1 MCINR
6 SQRHYC
12 LQGTLIGLLCI
23 CVIGFGA
30 IITIYLG
37 VYYSTEQIVGL
48 RPQRNINEDDQFLSS
63 QSESHSLIK
72 RLLKK
77 RSNYQQQTTATES
90 FEEKLV
96 TTFYRRNCPWNE
108 WIVQSS
114 ILLDQCPYI
123 PPQMPFDS
131 MNNVQFKNCLRDS
144 FWYMGMASIL
154 PFILTLITL
163 ISVCRLWLC
172 PIITM
177 AIVYLGLALAL
188 IIFAIIYKSGLIL
201 TDGWPLFIGI
211 IALVCLYALLSLLL
225 ILLFSLVKCE
235 RRRQQQNGLTK
246 TNGTSE
252 NDRMMKMSD
261 DDDEIDDPNVPL
273 YHHKNGLYSPQKR
286 TDFDDKIKDFKY
298 IDDDMSYVLRRG

>member
-72 RLLKK
+72 RLLRK

-131 MNNVQFKNCLRDS
+131 MNNVQFKNCLRKYNPTNKLFHFLHVFFIVTKFHSNLSECLVS
-144 FWYMGMASIL
+144 FFL
-154 PFILTLITL
+154 F
-163 ISVCRLWLC
+163 VC
-172 PIITM
+172 
-177 AIVYLGLALAL
+177 
-188 IIFAIIYKSGLIL
+188 
-201 TDGWPLFIGI
+201 
-211 IALVCLYALLSLLL
+211 
-225 ILLFSLVKCE
+225 
-235 RRRQQQNGLTK
+235 
-246 TNGTSE
+246 
-252 NDRMMKMSD
+252 
-261 DDDEIDDPNVPL
+261 
-273 YHHKNGLYSPQKR
+273 
-286 TDFDDKIKDFKY
+286 
-298 IDDDMSYVLRRG
+298 